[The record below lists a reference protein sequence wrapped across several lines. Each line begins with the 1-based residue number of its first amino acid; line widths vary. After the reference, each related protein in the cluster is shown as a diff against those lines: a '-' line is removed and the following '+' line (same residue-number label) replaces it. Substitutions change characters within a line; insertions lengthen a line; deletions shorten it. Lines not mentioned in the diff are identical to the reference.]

1 MSSVLPGP
9 AEMTPVPAREAAT
22 VASGESG
29 WRRAIGFVR
38 AHLWLVLLL
47 LAAVIVAAAAGPRI
61 VLGPEVPVELIERHD
76 LVQSV
81 VASGRIEAPHRIDV
95 GVQIT
100 GTVVRVPVSEGQVV
114 SAGATLFELESS
126 ELRAAQ
132 SQAEFAVAI
141 AVAKA
146 RQLREVQSPNAVQAV
161 RQARLALDAA
171 QAARMRSDAL
181 LVGGAIGEA
190 ARDDALRT
198 EQTAAAQLRVAEQQ
212 AASAAPS
219 GSDAAVAAAA
229 VAQAKAAVQLAS
241 ARLSYATVRAAK
253 AGTLITRNVEAGD
266 VVQPG
271 RVLMMLSPGGD
282 TEIIVQIDEKNLQS
296 LRLGQMALVSADAFP
311 KLRFAATVAYINPGI
326 DATRGAVE
334 IKLRVASPPAY
345 LRQDMTASVDIEVAR
360 RDSAILVPTGAV
372 HDLETAAPWVYR
384 IDGRRAR
391 RQPVTIGL
399 RSGGLCE
406 VLAGLAPGD
415 RVVSASD
422 LTVRDGARVR
432 GVLPVLPK

>member
-9 AEMTPVPAREAAT
+9 AEVTPVPAREVGTA
-22 VASGESG
+22 VPGDSG
-29 WRRAIGFVR
+29 WRRAIGVVR
-38 AHLWLVLLL
+38 AHLWQVLLV
-47 LAAVIVAAAAGPRI
+47 LAAVIIAAAAGPRI
-61 VLGPEVPVELIERHD
+61 VLGPQVPVELVERHD

-81 VASGRIEAPHRIDV
+81 VASGRIQAPHRIDV

-100 GTVVRVPVSEGQVV
+100 GTVVRVPVTEGQVV

-126 ELRAAQ
+126 ELRAAL
-132 SQAEFAVAI
+132 SQANFAVAV
-141 AVAKA
+141 AEAKA

-171 QAARMRSDAL
+171 QAARVRSDAL

-190 ARDDALRT
+190 ARDDALRA
-198 EQTAAAQLRVAEQQ
+198 EQSAAAQLRVAEQQ

-229 VAQAKAAVQLAS
+229 VAQAQAAARLAG
-241 ARLSYATVRAAK
+241 ARLSYATVRAVK
-253 AGTLITRNVEAGD
+253 AGTLIARNVEAGD

-282 TEIIVQIDEKNLQS
+282 TQVIVQIDEKNLRM
-296 LRLGQMALVSADAFP
+296 LRIGQMALVSADAYP
-311 KLRFAATVAYINPGI
+311 KARFEAKVVYINPGI

-334 IKLRVASPPAY
+334 IKLQVASPPTY

-406 VLAGLAPGD
+406 VTAGLAAGD
-415 RVVSASD
+415 RVVPSSD
-422 LTVRDGARVR
+422 LTVSDGARVR
-432 GVLPVLPK
+432 GVLPVVTK